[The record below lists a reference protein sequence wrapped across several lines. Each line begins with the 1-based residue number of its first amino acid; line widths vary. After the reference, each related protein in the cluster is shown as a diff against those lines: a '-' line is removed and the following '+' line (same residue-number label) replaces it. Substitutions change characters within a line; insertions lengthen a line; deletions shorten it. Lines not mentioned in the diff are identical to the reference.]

1 MKKATRKKLVE
12 WTITGLLLV
21 LLVVVAEYRFNILY
35 HLGLTDEPWRR
46 PGQAAVAETEWHE
59 LPAVATVEVARTLD
73 EITRGLM
80 GRDSLPPDGGMYFLY
95 PGTAERALDF
105 YMKNTRIPLSIAFI
119 RADGTIA
126 TIKDMQ
132 PFDETLVSS
141 EGPVK
146 DALEMNQG
154 WFADHNIEAGDR
166 ALLQGNE
173 VHFHR
178 RSR

>member
-12 WTITGLLLV
+12 WAITGVLLV
-21 LLVVVAEYRFNILY
+21 LLVVVADYRFNILY
-35 HLGLTDEPWRR
+35 RLGLTSEPWRH
-46 PGQAAVAETEWHE
+46 PGQAPAAGAERLELQAVAK
-59 LPAVATVEVARTLD
+59 VEVARTED

-80 GRDSLPPDGGMYFLY
+80 GRDSLAPDGGMYFVY
-95 PGTAERALDF
+95 PSAKEDVRYF

-141 EGPVK
+141 EVPVK
-146 DALEMNQG
+146 DALEMSQG
-154 WFADHNIEAGDR
+154 WFAEHKIEVGDR
-166 ALLQGNE
+166 AELAGDE
-173 VHFHR
+173 VHFFR
-178 RSR
+178 RAR